1 MTDVTQRSY
10 WISTL
15 AQSEYAQIVEH
26 WKATE
31 LEPSYQVIRQ
41 PEIGLAQVRARMGST
56 GNPFNMGDVT
66 ITRAAIKL
74 DTGEMGYSYLC
85 GRNKPHAELAAVIDG
100 MLQSGVHRQALMQQ
114 IIEPLA
120 ALKFERDQQRA
131 KEVATSKVDFFT
143 LVRGED

>member
-1 MTDVTQRSY
+1 MTDVTERSN

-15 AQSEYAQIVEH
+15 AQSQYAELVEH
-26 WKATE
+26 WQATE
-31 LEPSYQVIRQ
+31 LKPSYQVIRQ
-41 PEIGLAQVRARMGST
+41 PEIGLAQVRARMGSS

-66 ITRAAIKL
+66 ITRAAVKL

-100 MLQSGVHRQALMQQ
+100 MLQTGVHHQVLMHQ

>member
-1 MTDVTQRSY
+1 MTDVTQRSL

-15 AQSEYAQIVEH
+15 AQSQYAELVEH
-26 WKATE
+26 WQATE

-56 GNPFNMGDVT
+56 GNSFNMGDVT
-66 ITRAAIKL
+66 ITRAAVKL

-100 MLQSGVHRQALMQQ
+100 MLQSSVHHQALINQ

>member
-1 MTDVTQRSY
+1 MTDVNQRSD
-10 WISTL
+10 WISIL
-15 AQSEYAQIVEH
+15 AQSQYAELIEH

-74 DTGEMGYSYLC
+74 DTGEMGYSYLR

-100 MLQSGVHRQALMQQ
+100 MLQSGVYRQALMQR

>member
-26 WKATE
+26 WQATE

-114 IIEPLA
+114 IIEPLV